1 MNLYKKPFPYGQH
14 YLDQEDINSVIKV
27 LKGPFL
33 TQGPKIYETEK
44 YIAKYVGSKY
54 AVLVSSCTAGLHISC
69 KVLGLEPKHKTV
81 LSPITFVSTANASL
95 YCGSEV
101 IFSDINENTVNLSTE
116 GLEKIINKKN
126 NIKCIMP
133 VHFGGVPCDMKKINS
148 IAKKK

>member
-1 MNLYKKPFPYGQH
+1 MNPYKKPFPYGQH

-126 NIKCIMP
+126 NIK
-133 VHFGGVPCDMKKINS
+133 
-148 IAKKK
+148 